1 MICKSKKKG
10 EGKVVTLWKK
20 KKDIFASIA
29 DMIKKKCRD
38 LSNKFLSSAD
48 KIVMLT
54 DAPLCSDFESSTVI
68 DLIEGWMRKAILR
81 SRLSPSLTLS
91 HRPSGT
97 PRRPPGSQGRLSYTP
112 CDPSVLIGLLL
123 GESCR
128 STLWLPSQVTKYSH
142 NICFPFSAESLSPSS
157 TKP

>member
-38 LSNKFLSSAD
+38 LSKKFLSSAD

-68 DLIEGWMRKAILR
+68 DLIEGWIDLKPRSCLPPFGIIAGQLAPWILWSLWIARNNLVFEYKIFTSEDALLKAILAA
-81 SRLSPSLTLS
+81 TKWKNGQ
-91 HRPSGT
+91 HK
-97 PRRPPGSQGRLSYTP
+97 YT
-112 CDPSVLIGLLL
+112 SEYERKNSEIFG
-123 GESCR
+123 
-128 STLWLPSQVTKYSH
+128 
-142 NICFPFSAESLSPSS
+142 
-157 TKP
+157 